1 MDNSQE
7 LNEKEI
13 KEVKAAL
20 SLYEKHKG
28 YCKKYQQKNKEK
40 VNENSKRYYES
51 MRNDPVKYE
60 KYLERC
66 RNRYVPVDVRRQE
79 EEEQKQ
85 EN

>member
-20 SLYEKHKG
+20 ALYEKHKG

-66 RNRYVPVDVRRQE
+66 RNRYVPIDVRRQQ